1 MKKFFTRILFV
12 VLMAGLF
19 FGSYR
24 ANAQAGGAV
33 TYHFKGTITD
43 AKNQEPIPGA
53 TIVIVNQ
60 NLGTATD
67 RNGKYDFTAK
77 LKPGDYQI
85 AFSTVGY
92 KTIVKKLVL
101 GSNTNITMNELISP
115 DITRLNEVVVT
126 GVSGFT
132 KKSHLGNSIS
142 TVSSKDIEET
152 TPLSIDAALQG
163 NVAGALVMR
172 NSGNPAG
179 GISVRLRGASTVV
192 GSSDPLYIIDGVIV
206 NNNSTQLINLGGYT
220 QNRLVDIDP
229 NEIDHIEVL
238 KGAAA
243 AAIYGSRASN
253 GVVQIFTK
261 RGKTGKP
268 KITFSSSVNM
278 NQIRKYL
285 PWNDAQLKWDPND
298 PTKAIPAKRYNY
310 QSYIFNKAYG
320 NENYVSVSGGKG
332 NTKYIFSA
340 SQLSN
345 GGILRNTNFKRYNFR
360 VRLDQIISSW
370 MSVSVGTTVS
380 SNSSDEMPNGKN
392 YGPIT
397 SLLFADNLKNPSP
410 VNGVYPNI
418 GWMANPYEAVDRI
431 EAPQK
436 NSRTLSDIQ
445 LKFTPLKGLNITYIF
460 GYDHAFNDA
469 RLFIPVGFNTKP
481 YGVSEKATL
490 ATTMINSDLNA
501 SYSFRLSPSINSTTG
516 IGYTYQYN
524 ESQYFAIR
532 TDHLAPVAK
541 VTDAGTLT
549 GRSDYRTQR
558 SIWGGYLQQTFGF
571 KDKVFLTLAGRW
583 DGASTFGENERNQ
596 FYPKASASYLIS
608 KENFFKNSLGK
619 VVSLFKLRA
628 SYGQAGNLSAL
639 APYSIYTSYSL
650 APINGQTGLVAPIR
664 SGNPNLRPERQAEI
678 ETGFDMGL
686 FHDRLGIVFT
696 WYKQDIKDLLLLRS
710 LAPSTGYGS
719 RYENVGTMT
728 NKGWELAIRATVM
741 QKKNFTWN
749 VTGTFSQNHNKVT
762 HVVGGKIDL
771 GMWGTSIAQSG
782 QPLGVFYGYFFATNP
797 DGSLLLDSKG
807 FTQRAKGHYENKTLP
822 DGEVIPVAVQDYDP
836 ATGQPVGTN
845 LKKIIGDPNPKWIGS
860 VSNTLTYKN
869 FTLFIKVDMVQGFN
883 VMSWDKRMFDL
894 FPGGEA
900 TAKELRGEI
909 PKGSSFPNF
918 FIYQSFIEN
927 GSFVKL
933 RDVAISYNLKL
944 KSNWIHNLKFT
955 MSGSNLVSWDHYWG
969 FDPEVNTEGQSNGI
983 RGQDMANVPIP
994 RVYRFGIVATFN

>member
-1 MKKFFTRILFV
+1 MKKSITRVFLI

-19 FGSYR
+19 FGSQR
-24 ANAQAGGAV
+24 INAQSGGAV
-33 TYHFKGTITD
+33 TYHFTGTVTD
-43 AKNQEPIPGA
+43 ASNADPIPGA
-53 TIVIVNQ
+53 TILIVNQ
-60 NLGTATD
+60 NTGSATNVD
-67 RNGKYDFTAK
+67 GKYDFTAS

-92 KTIVKKLVL
+92 KTVVKKLVL
-101 GSNTNITMNELISP
+101 GSNTNIRMDEAISP

-142 TVSSKDIEET
+142 TVTSKDLGQT
-152 TPLSIDAALQG
+152 TPLSVGAALQG

-192 GSSDPLYIIDGVIV
+192 GSSDPLYIVDGVII

-261 RGKTGKP
+261 RGKNGKP
-268 KITFSSSVNM
+268 KITFSTSVNM
-278 NQIRKYL
+278 NQIRKVL

-298 PTKAIPAKRYNY
+298 PTHAIPATRYNY
-310 QSYIFNKAYG
+310 QDYIFNQAYG
-320 NENYVSVSGGKG
+320 TENYVSVSGGKG
-332 NTKYIFSA
+332 NTKYLFSA

-345 GGILRNTNFKRYNFR
+345 GGILKNTNFNRYNFHI
-360 VRLDQIISSW
+360 RLDQIITKW
-370 MSVSVGTTVS
+370 MSISVGTIIS
-380 SNSSDEMPNGKN
+380 KNSSHEMPNGKN

-397 SLLFADNLKNPSP
+397 SLLFADNLKDPSP

-431 EAPQK
+431 QAPQS
-436 NSRTLSDIQ
+436 NSRDISDIQ
-445 LKFTPLKGLNITYIF
+445 LKFTPLKGLNINYVF
-460 GYDHAFNDA
+460 GYDHSFNDA
-469 RLFIPVGFNTKP
+469 RLYIPVGFNTKP
-481 YGVSEKATL
+481 YGVSEKATM
-490 ATTMINSDLNA
+490 ATSMMNSDIHA
-501 SYSFRLSPSINSTTG
+501 AYSFNISPSVTSVTG
-516 IGYTYQYN
+516 AGYTYQYD
-524 ESQYFAIR
+524 ESQYFSIR
-532 TDHLAPVAK
+532 TDHLGPVAQ
-541 VTDAGTLT
+541 VTDAGTVT

-571 KDKVFLTLAGRW
+571 KEKVFLTLAGRW
-583 DGASTFGENERNQ
+583 DGASTFGANERNQ
-596 FYPKASASYLIS
+596 FYPKASASYLMS
-608 KENFFKNSLGK
+608 NEKFFKGVFGN
-619 VVSLFKLRA
+619 VVSMFKLRA
-628 SYGQAGNLSAL
+628 SWGQAGNLSAL
-639 APYSIYTSYSL
+639 APYSIYTSYDL
-650 APINGQTGLVAPIR
+650 TPINGQTGLVAPVR
-664 SGNPNLRPERQAEI
+664 SGNPDLRPERQTEF

-686 FHDRLGIVFT
+686 LNDRLGIVFT

-710 LAPSTGYGS
+710 LAPSTGFGS

-728 NKGWELAIRATVM
+728 NKGWELAIRASVIRN
-741 QKKNFTWN
+741 KNFTWD

-782 QPLGVFYGYFFATNP
+782 QPLGIFYGYYFATNP
-797 DGSLLLDSKG
+797 DGSLLLDANG
-807 FTQRAKGHYENKTLP
+807 FVQRAKGHYENQTLP

-836 ATGQPVGTN
+836 ATGQPKGSN

-860 VSNTLTYKN
+860 IANTLSYKN

-894 FPGGEA
+894 FPGGDA

-909 PKGSSFPNF
+909 PKGSTRPNF

-933 RDVAISYNLKL
+933 REVSLSYDLKI
-944 KSNWIHNLKFT
+944 KSSWVNNLKFT
-955 MSGSNLVSWDHYWG
+955 FSGNNLVSWDNYFG

>member
-1 MKKFFTRILFV
+1 MKKIFTQVLFTIL
-12 VLMAGLF
+12 LSGLF
-19 FGSYR
+19 FGNQSIM
-24 ANAQAGGAV
+24 AQTGGAV
-33 TYHFKGTITD
+33 TYHFRGTVTD
-43 AKNQEPIPGA
+43 AKSNEAIPGA
-53 TIVIVNQ
+53 TILIVNE
-60 NLGTATD
+60 NMGTATD
-67 RNGKYDFTAK
+67 RNGRYDFTAK
-77 LKPGDYQI
+77 LKPGAYQL

-92 KTIVKKLVL
+92 KTVVKKLVL
-101 GSNTNITMNELISP
+101 GNNTNITLNVAIAP

-142 TVSSKDIEET
+142 TVSSKDIQVGA
-152 TPLSIDAALQG
+152 PLSIDAALQG

-261 RGKTGKP
+261 RGKNGKP
-268 KITFSSSVNM
+268 VITFSTSVNM
-278 NQIRKYL
+278 NQIRKIL
-285 PWNDAQLKWDPND
+285 PWNDAPLKWDPNN
-298 PTKAIPAKRYNY
+298 PTQTIPATRYNY
-310 QSYIFNKAYG
+310 QDYIFTKAYG
-320 NENYVSVSGGKG
+320 TENYISVAGGKG

-340 SQLSN
+340 SQLYN
-345 GGILRNTNFKRYNFR
+345 GGILRNTDFSRYNFR
-360 VRLDQIISSW
+360 VRLDQIINRW
-370 MSVSVGTTVS
+370 MSVSVGTTIS
-380 SNSSDEMPNGKN
+380 RNASNEMPNGKN

-397 SLLFADNLKNPSP
+397 SLLFADNSKDPRP

-431 EAPQK
+431 EAPQS

-445 LKFTPLKGLNITYIF
+445 LKFTPLKGFNITYIF

-481 YGVSEKATL
+481 YGVSEKATM
-490 ATTMINSDLNA
+490 ATTMYNSDLNA
-501 SYSFRLSPSINSTTG
+501 SYSFNISPSITSVTG
-516 IGYTYQYN
+516 AGYTYQYD

-532 TDHLAPVAK
+532 TNHLAPVAK

-549 GRSDYRTQR
+549 GRSDYRTKR
-558 SIWGGYLQQTFGF
+558 SIWGGFLQETFGF
-571 KDKVFLTLAGRW
+571 KEKIFVTLAGRW

-596 FYPKASASYLIS
+596 FYPKASASYLLS
-608 KENFFKNSLGK
+608 KENFFKNSLGN
-619 VVSLFKLRA
+619 VVSMFKIRA

-639 APYSIYTSYSL
+639 APYSIYTSYDL

-664 SGNPNLRPERQAEI
+664 SGNPDLKPERQTEFEA
-678 ETGFDMGL
+678 GFDMGL
-686 FHDRLGIVFT
+686 FNDRLGIVFT
-696 WYKQDIKDLLLLRS
+696 WYKQDITDLLLLRS

-719 RYENVGTMT
+719 RYENVGSMT
-728 NKGWELAIRATVM
+728 NKGWELALRGTAI

-749 VTGTFSQNHNKVT
+749 ITATFSQNHNLVT

-782 QPLGVFYGYFFATNP
+782 QPLGVFYGYFYATNP
-797 DGSLLLDSKG
+797 DGSLLLDSRG
-807 FTQRAKGHYENKTLP
+807 FVQRAKGHYENKKLP
-822 DGEVIPVAVQDYDP
+822 DGEVIPVAVQDYD
-836 ATGQPVGTN
+836 ANGQPKGIN

-860 VSNTLTYKN
+860 ISNTFTYKN
-869 FTLFIKVDMVQGFN
+869 LSLFVKVDMVQGFN
-883 VMSWDKRMFDL
+883 VMDWDQRMFYL
-894 FPGGEA
+894 FPGGQA
-900 TAKELRGEI
+900 TAQELRGEI
-909 PKGSSFPNF
+909 PKGSSFPRF
-918 FIYQSFIEN
+918 FIYQSFINN

-933 RDVAISYNLKL
+933 RDVSLSYDLKL
-944 KSNWIHNLKFT
+944 KNNWVRSLKFSL
-955 MSGSNLVSWDHYWG
+955 SGSNLVSWDHYWG
-969 FDPEVNTEGQSNGI
+969 FDPEVNTEGQSNGV

-994 RVYRFGIVATFN
+994 KVFRFGIVATFN

>member
-1 MKKFFTRILFV
+1 MKKFFTQ
-12 VLMAGLF
+12 VLSIVLLSGLF
-19 FGSYR
+19 FGSQGIK
-24 ANAQAGGAV
+24 AQSASAV
-33 TYHFKGTITD
+33 TYHFKGTVTD
-43 AKNQEPIPGA
+43 AKNYDPIPGA
-53 TIVIVNQ
+53 TIIIVNQ
-60 NLGTATD
+60 NLGSATNRD
-67 RNGKYDFTAK
+67 GKYDFTAK
-77 LKPGDYQI
+77 LKPGNYQI

-101 GSNTNITMNELISP
+101 GNNTEINMDMAISP

-142 TVSSKDIEET
+142 TVSSKDIQAAA
-152 TPLSIDAALQG
+152 PLSIDEALQG

-192 GSSDPLYIIDGVIV
+192 GSSDPLYIMDGVIV

-261 RGKTGKP
+261 RGQTGKP

-278 NQIRKYL
+278 NQIRKIL
-285 PWNDAQLKWDPND
+285 PWNNAQLKWDPND
-298 PTKAIPAKRYNY
+298 PTKAIPATRYNY
-310 QSYIFNKAYG
+310 QDYIFNKAYG
-320 NENYVSVSGGKG
+320 TENYISVSGGKG

-345 GGILRNTNFKRYNFR
+345 GGIVRNTDFKRYNFR
-360 VRLDQIISSW
+360 VRLDQIINSW

-380 SNSSDEMPNGKN
+380 RNSSDEMPNGKN

-445 LKFTPLKGLNITYIF
+445 LKFTPLKGFNINYVF

-469 RLFIPVGFNTKP
+469 RLFIPVGLNTKP
-481 YGVSEKATL
+481 YGISEKATM
-490 ATTMINSDLNA
+490 ATTMMNSDLNA
-501 SYSFRLSPSINSTTG
+501 AYSFHLTPSINSVTG
-516 IGYTYQYN
+516 IGYTYQYD

-549 GRSDYRTQR
+549 GRSDYRTKR
-558 SIWGGYLQQTFGF
+558 SIWGGYLQQTFGYKEKIF
-571 KDKVFLTLAGRW
+571 VTLAGRW

-608 KENFFKNSLGK
+608 QENFFKNNIGK
-619 VVSLFKLRA
+619 VINLFKLRA

-639 APYSIYTSYSL
+639 APYSIYTSYDL
-650 APINGQTGLVAPIR
+650 APINGQTGLVAPVR
-664 SGNPNLRPERQAEI
+664 SGNPDLRPERQTEF

-686 FHDRLGIVFT
+686 LQDRLGIEFT

-710 LAPSTGYGS
+710 LAPSTGFGS

-728 NKGWELAIRATVM
+728 NKGWELAIRATVI
-741 QKKNFTWN
+741 QKKNFSWI

-807 FTQRAKGHYENKTLP
+807 FVQRAKGHYKNETLP

-836 ATGQPVGTN
+836 VTGQPKGTN

-860 VSNTLTYKN
+860 ISNTFAYKN
-869 FTLFIKVDMVQGFN
+869 FSLFIKVDMVQGFN

-918 FIYQSFIEN
+918 FIYQSFIED

-933 RDVAISYNLKL
+933 RDVALSYNLKL
-944 KSNWIHNLKFT
+944 KSNWINSLKFT
-955 MSGSNLVSWDHYWG
+955 LSGSNLISWDNYWG
-969 FDPEVNTEGQSNGI
+969 FDPEVNTESQSNGV

-994 RVYRFGIVATFN
+994 KVFRFGIVASFN

>member
-1 MKKFFTRILFV
+1 MKKLFTRILFTI
-12 VLMAGLF
+12 LLTGLF
-19 FGSYR
+19 LGSQGIR
-24 ANAQAGGAV
+24 AQAGGAIA
-33 TYHFKGTITD
+33 YHFTGTVTD
-43 AKNQEPIPGA
+43 AKSNEPIPGA

-60 NLGTATD
+60 NLGSATD

-92 KTIVKKLVL
+92 KTVVKKLVL
-101 GSNTNITMNELISP
+101 GNNTNIKINMAIAP

-142 TVSSKDIEET
+142 TVSSKDIQET
-152 TPLSIDAALQG
+152 APLSVGAALQG

-206 NNNSTQLINLGGYT
+206 NNKSTQLINLGGYT

-243 AAIYGSRASN
+243 AAIYGSQASN

-261 RGKTGKP
+261 RGKNGKP
-268 KITFSSSVNM
+268 KITYSTSVNM
-278 NQIRKYL
+278 NEIRKYL
-285 PWNDAQLKWDPND
+285 PWNDAQLKWDPNN
-298 PTKAIPAKRYNY
+298 PGQTIPATRYNY
-310 QSYIFNKAYG
+310 QDYIFRKAYG
-320 NENYVSVSGGKG
+320 TENYISVAGGKG

-345 GGILRNTNFKRYNFR
+345 GGIVRNTDFKRYNFR
-360 VRLDQIISSW
+360 VRIDQIITRW

-380 SNSSDEMPNGKN
+380 RNMSHEMPNGKN

-397 SLLFADNLKNPSP
+397 SLLFADNSKDPRP

-431 EAPQK
+431 EAPQS

-445 LKFTPLKGLNITYIF
+445 LKFTPLKGFNINYIF

-481 YGVSEKATL
+481 YGVSEKATM
-490 ATTMINSDLNA
+490 ATTMTNSDLHA
-501 SYSFRLSPSINSTTG
+501 AYSFHISPSVTSVTG
-516 IGYTYQYN
+516 AGYTYQYD

-532 TDHLAPVAK
+532 TNHLAPVAK
-541 VTDAGTLT
+541 VTDAGSLT

-571 KDKVFLTLAGRW
+571 KEKLFLTIAGRW
-583 DGASTFGENERNQ
+583 DGASTFGINERNQ
-596 FYPKASASYLIS
+596 FYPKSSVSYLIS
-608 KENFFKNSLGK
+608 SEKFWKKSIGK
-619 VVSLFKLRA
+619 VINMLKFRA

-639 APYSIYTSYSL
+639 APYSIYTSYNL

-664 SGNPNLRPERQAEI
+664 SGNPDLRPERQTEF

-686 FHDRLGIVFT
+686 LQDRVGIVFT

-710 LAPSTGYGS
+710 LAPSTGFGS

-728 NKGWELAIRATVM
+728 NKGWELAVRAAVI

-749 VTGTFSQNHNKVT
+749 ITATFSQNHNTVT

-782 QPLGVFYGYFFATNP
+782 EPLGVFYGYFFATKP
-797 DGSLLLDSKG
+797 DGSLLLNSKG
-807 FTQRAKGHYENKTLP
+807 FVQRAKGHYENKTLP

-836 ATGQPVGTN
+836 VTGQPKGIN
-845 LKKIIGDPNPKWIGS
+845 LKKIIGDPNPKWVGS
-860 VSNTLTYKN
+860 VSNTFTYKN
-869 FTLFIKVDMVQGFN
+869 LSLFVKIDMVQGFN
-883 VMSWDKRMFDL
+883 VMCWDKRMFDL

-909 PKGSSFPNF
+909 PKGSSFPKF
-918 FIYQSFIEN
+918 FIYQSFIED

-933 RDVAISYNLKL
+933 RDVALSYDLKI
-944 KSNWIHNLKFT
+944 KSSWVHSLKFT
-955 MSGSNLVSWDHYWG
+955 LSGSNLVSWDHYWG
-969 FDPEVNTEGQSNGI
+969 FDPEVNTEAQSNGV